1 MALQP
6 PFSNYEHE
14 IYAAGMLGG
23 RKPARSLDWRELER
37 DAYAMLPRGPRGY
50 IQGGAGLGE
59 TIRANREAFDEW
71 RIVPRMLRDVS
82 ERSLERT
89 VLGTKL
95 AAPVLLA
102 PIGVQTVAHPDG
114 ELASARAA
122 AHVGLPLIASTA
134 ASHTI
139 EQIAEAATTSTG
151 TPESAGDPEGHAQRA
166 HGEHPGGHTQRA
178 HGEQA
183 GEHACWYQLYWPR
196 DRELAR
202 SFIGR
207 AERAGYSA
215 LVVTLDTW
223 LLGWRPA
230 DLSDGFLPFLRGEGN
245 VNYLQDP
252 VFRAALPKPP
262 EEDMA
267 TAVAYW
273 AWQFSN
279 PSVTWKDLAFLREC
293 TELPI
298 VLKGIQ
304 SAEDALLAVEHGIE
318 GIIVSNHGGR
328 QVDGAIGSLQALPGV
343 VEAVGDR
350 CEVLFD
356 SGIRSGA
363 DALKALALGARAV
376 CLGRPYVWGLA
387 LGGEQGVIEVLRAF
401 LAELDLNMALS
412 GYAQIDEVGV
422 HSLTPHSRAR
432 TRAHTRPLK

>member
-1 MALQP
+1 MPVQP

-14 IYAAGMLGG
+14 LYVAGMLGG
-23 RKPARSLDWRELER
+23 RKPARPLDWRELER

-114 ELASARAA
+114 ELATARAA
-122 AHVGLPLIASTA
+122 AHVGVPLIASTA

-139 EQIAEAATTSTG
+139 EQIADAA
-151 TPESAGDPEGHAQRA
+151 
-166 HGEHPGGHTQRA
+166 
-178 HGEQA
+178 GEQS
-183 GEHACWYQLYWPR
+183 CWYQLYWPR

-202 SFIGR
+202 SFIER
-207 AERAGYSA
+207 AEKSGYEA

-230 DLSDGFLPFLRGEGN
+230 DLTDGFLPFLRGEGN
-245 VNYLQDP
+245 AGYLQDP

-262 EEDMA
+262 EEDLP

-279 PSVTWKDLAFLREC
+279 PSVTWADLAFLREC
-293 TELPI
+293 TKLPI

-401 LAELDLNMALS
+401 LADLDLNMALS
-412 GYAQIDEVGV
+412 GHKDVDEVGMSALV
-422 HSLTPHSRAR
+422 ARPANGSR
-432 TRAHTRPLK
+432 

>member
-1 MALQP
+1 MPLQP
-6 PFSNYEHE
+6 PYSNYEHE
-14 IYAAGMLGG
+14 IYVAGMLGG
-23 RKPARSLDWRELER
+23 RKPARPVDWRELER
-37 DAYAMLPRGPRGY
+37 DAYAMLSRGPRGY
-50 IQGGAGLGE
+50 IQGGAGRGD

-71 RIVPRMLRDVS
+71 RIVPRMLKDVS

-89 VLGTKL
+89 VLGAKL
-95 AAPVLLA
+95 PAPVLLA
-102 PIGVQTVAHPDG
+102 PIGVQTVAHPEG
-114 ELASARAA
+114 ELASARAT

-139 EQIAEAATTSTG
+139 EQIADAGRVG
-151 TPESAGDPEGHAQRA
+151 TDAPQGDTEGERT
-166 HGEHPGGHTQRA
+166 HGF
-178 HGEQA
+178 
-183 GEHACWYQLYWPR
+183 WYQLYWPR

-202 SFIGR
+202 SFISR
-207 AERAGYSA
+207 AETAGYEA
-215 LVVTLDTW
+215 VVVTLDTW

-230 DLSDGFLPFLRGEGN
+230 DLTDGFLPFLRGEGN

-262 EEDMA
+262 EEDLPS
-267 TAVAYW
+267 AVAYW

-279 PSVTWKDLAFLREC
+279 PAVTWADLEFLREC
-293 TELPI
+293 TKLPI

-304 SAEDALLAVEHGIE
+304 SAQDAQLAVEHGIE

-343 VEAVGDR
+343 VEAVGER

-376 CLGRPYVWGLA
+376 CLGRPYTWGLA
-387 LGGEQGVIEVLRAF
+387 LGGEQGVIDVLRAF
-401 LAELDLNMALS
+401 LADLDLNMALS
-412 GYAQIDEVGV
+412 GHASVDELGM
-422 HSLTPHSRAR
+422 HSLVAHNHSSHR
-432 TRAHTRPLK
+432 

>member
-1 MALQP
+1 MAVDP

-14 IYAAGMLGG
+14 IYAASMLAG

-37 DAYAMLPRGPRGY
+37 DAYAMLSRGPRGY
-50 IQGGAGLGE
+50 IQGGAGRGH

-95 AAPVLLA
+95 PAPVLLA
-102 PIGVQTVAHPDG
+102 PIGVQTVAHPEG
-114 ELASARAA
+114 ELASARAC

-139 EQIAEAATTSTG
+139 EQIAQAA
-151 TPESAGDPEGHAQRA
+151 
-166 HGEHPGGHTQRA
+166 
-178 HGEQA
+178 GEQS
-183 GEHACWYQLYWPR
+183 CWYQLYWPR

-202 SFIGR
+202 SFIAR
-207 AERAGYSA
+207 AEKSGYEA
-215 LVVTLDTW
+215 VVVTLDTW

-230 DLSDGFLPFLRGEGN
+230 DLSEGFLPFLR
-245 VNYLQDP
+245 
-252 VFRAALPKPP
+252 
-262 EEDMA
+262 
-267 TAVAYW
+267 
-273 AWQFSN
+273 
-279 PSVTWKDLAFLREC
+279 EC
-293 TELPI
+293 TDLPI

-304 SAEDALLAVEHGIE
+304 SAEDALLAVGHGIE

-328 QVDGAIGSLQALPGV
+328 QVDGAIGALQALPGV
-343 VEAVGDR
+343 VEAVGER
-350 CEVLFD
+350 CEILFD

-387 LGGEQGVIEVLRAF
+387 LGGEQGVVEVLRAF

-412 GYAQIDEVGV
+412 GHASIDEVG
-422 HSLTPHSRAR
+422 PHTLVAQR
-432 TRAHTRPLK
+432 

>member
-1 MALQP
+1 VAPQL

-14 IYAAGMLGG
+14 IYAAGMLGA
-23 RKPARSLDWRELER
+23 RKPARTLDWRELETS
-37 DAYAMLPRGPRGY
+37 AYAMLPRGPRGY

-59 TIRANREAFDEW
+59 TIRANREAFDAW

-82 ERSLERT
+82 ERTLERT
-89 VLGTKL
+89 VLGTRMP
-95 AAPVLLA
+95 APLLLA

-122 AHVGLPLIASTA
+122 AHVGLPMIASTA
-134 ASHTI
+134 ASHTV
-139 EQIAEAATTSTG
+139 EQIAQAAR
-151 TPESAGDPEGHAQRA
+151 AAADAADPETGATD
-166 HGEHPGGHTQRA
+166 GER
-178 HGEQA
+178 QA
-183 GEHACWYQLYWPR
+183 GEHSLWYQLYWPR

-202 SFIGR
+202 SFIDR
-207 AERAGYSA
+207 AVAAGYKA

-245 VNYLQDP
+245 CNYLQDP
-252 VFRAALPKPP
+252 VFRAALPQPP

-267 TAVAYW
+267 SAVAYW

-279 PSVTWKDLAFLREC
+279 PSVTWEDLAFLREC
-293 TELPI
+293 TDLPI

-318 GIIVSNHGGR
+318 GLIVSNHGGR
-328 QVDGAIGSLQALPGV
+328 QVDGAIGSLQALPSV
-343 VEAVGDR
+343 VAAVGER

-356 SGIRSGA
+356 SGIRCGA

-376 CLGRPYVWGLA
+376 CLGRPCVWGLT
-387 LGGEQGVIEVLRAF
+387 LGGEQGVIDVLRAF

-412 GYAQIDEVGV
+412 GHASIDEVGP
-422 HSLTPHSRAR
+422 HTLAAQPASLR
-432 TRAHTRPLK
+432 

>member
-1 MALQP
+1 MPVQP

-14 IYAAGMLGG
+14 IYLAGMLGA
-23 RKPARSLDWRELER
+23 RKPARPLDWRELER
-37 DAYAMLPRGPRGY
+37 DAYAMLSRGPRGY

-95 AAPVLLA
+95 PAPLLLA
-102 PIGVQTVAHPDG
+102 PIGVQTVAHAEG

-122 AHVGLPLIASTA
+122 ANVGVPLIASTA

-139 EQIAEAATTSTG
+139 EQIAEAA
-151 TPESAGDPEGHAQRA
+151 
-166 HGEHPGGHTQRA
+166 
-178 HGEQA
+178 GEQP
-183 GEHACWYQLYWPR
+183 CWYQLYWPR

-202 SFIGR
+202 SFIDR
-207 AERAGYSA
+207 AEKAGYGA
-215 LVVTLDTW
+215 IVVTLDTW

-230 DLSDGFLPFLRGEGN
+230 DLTDGFLPFLRGEGN

-262 EEDMA
+262 EEDLPM
-267 TAVAYW
+267 AVAYW

-279 PSVTWKDLAFLREC
+279 PAVTWGDLAFLREC
-293 TELPI
+293 TDLPI

-304 SAEDALLAVEHGIE
+304 STEDALLAVEHGIE

-343 VEAVGDR
+343 AEAVGDR

-387 LGGEQGVIEVLRAF
+387 LGGEAGVVEVLRAF
-401 LAELDLNMALS
+401 LADLDLNMALS
-412 GYAQIDEVGV
+412 GHASIDEVGRHTLV
-422 HSLTPHSRAR
+422 AHPPTGSR
-432 TRAHTRPLK
+432 

>member
-1 MALQP
+1 MALDP

-14 IYAAGMLGG
+14 IYAAGMLAG
-23 RKPARSLDWRELER
+23 RKPARPLDWRELER
-37 DAYAMLPRGPRGY
+37 DAYAMLSRGPRGY

-59 TIRANREAFDEW
+59 TMRANREAFDEW

-95 AAPVLLA
+95 PAPVLLA

-139 EQIAEAATTSTG
+139 EQIAEAA
-151 TPESAGDPEGHAQRA
+151 
-166 HGEHPGGHTQRA
+166 
-178 HGEQA
+178 GEQS
-183 GEHACWYQLYWPR
+183 CWYQLYWPR

-202 SFIGR
+202 SFLER
-207 AERAGYSA
+207 AERSGYEA
-215 LVVTLDTW
+215 VVVTLDTW

-230 DLSDGFLPFLRGEGN
+230 DLTDGFLPFLRGEGN
-245 VNYLQDP
+245 ASYLSDP

-262 EEDMA
+262 EEDLA

-304 SAEDALLAVEHGIE
+304 SAEDAELAVEHGVE
-318 GIIVSNHGGR
+318 GIVVSNHGGR
-328 QVDGAIGSLQALPGV
+328 QVDGAIGALQALPGV
-343 VEAVGDR
+343 VDAVGDR

-356 SGIRSGA
+356 SGIRCGA

-387 LGGEQGVIEVLRAF
+387 LGGEQGVIDVLRAF

-412 GYAQIDEVGV
+412 GHASIDEVGRHTLV
-422 HSLTPHSRAR
+422 PHPSPRA
-432 TRAHTRPLK
+432 

>member
-1 MALQP
+1 MTPQL

-23 RKPARSLDWRELER
+23 RKPARTLDWRELEAS
-37 DAYAMLPRGPRGY
+37 AYSMLSRGPRGY

-82 ERSLERT
+82 ERTLERT

-95 AAPVLLA
+95 PAPVLLA

-122 AHVGLPLIASTA
+122 AHVGIPLIASTA

-139 EQIAEAATTSTG
+139 EQIAHAA
-151 TPESAGDPEGHAQRA
+151 
-166 HGEHPGGHTQRA
+166 
-178 HGEQA
+178 GEQP
-183 GEHACWYQLYWPR
+183 CWYQLYWPR

-202 SFIGR
+202 SFIAR
-207 AERAGYSA
+207 AEQAGYEA
-215 LVVTLDTW
+215 IVVTLDTW

-230 DLSDGFLPFLRGEGN
+230 DLSEGYLPFLRGEGN
-245 VNYLQDP
+245 CNYLQDP
-252 VFRAALPKPP
+252 VFCAALPKPP

-267 TAVAYW
+267 SAVAYW

-279 PSVTWKDLAFLREC
+279 PSVTWKDLEFLREC
-293 TELPI
+293 TKLPI

-304 SAEDALLAVEHGIE
+304 SAEDALLAMEHGIE
-318 GIIVSNHGGR
+318 GLIVSNHGGR

-343 VEAVGDR
+343 VEAVGER

-356 SGIRSGA
+356 SGIRCGA

-387 LGGEQGVIEVLRAF
+387 LGGEQGVIDVLRAF

-412 GYAQIDEVGV
+412 GHASIDEVGARTLV
-422 HSLTPHSRAR
+422 AQSAR
-432 TRAHTRPLK
+432 TR

>member
-1 MALQP
+1 MPLQP

-14 IYAAGMLGG
+14 IYAAGMLAG
-23 RKPARSLDWRELER
+23 RKPARPVDWRELER

-50 IQGGAGLGE
+50 IQGGAGRGE

-89 VLGTKL
+89 VLGTRL
-95 AAPVLLA
+95 PAPVLLA

-122 AHVGLPLIASTA
+122 AHVGVPLIASTA

-139 EQIAEAATTSTG
+139 EQIAEAA
-151 TPESAGDPEGHAQRA
+151 
-166 HGEHPGGHTQRA
+166 
-178 HGEQA
+178 GEQS
-183 GEHACWYQLYWPR
+183 CWYQLYWPR

-202 SFIGR
+202 SFIER
-207 AERAGYSA
+207 AEKSGYEA
-215 LVVTLDTW
+215 IVVTLDTW

-230 DLSDGFLPFLRGEGN
+230 DLTDGFLPFLRGEGN
-245 VNYLQDP
+245 ASYLQDP

-262 EEDMA
+262 EEDLP

-279 PSVTWKDLAFLREC
+279 PAVTWEDLAFLREC
-293 TELPI
+293 TGLPI

-387 LGGEQGVIEVLRAF
+387 LGGEQGVIDVLRTF
-401 LAELDLNMALS
+401 LADLDLNMALS
-412 GYAQIDEVGV
+412 GHACIDEVGI
-422 HSLTPHSRAR
+422 HTLAR
-432 TRAHTRPLK
+432 QTRAYAHARASSSVAET

>member
-1 MALQP
+1 MSEQP

-14 IYAAGMLGG
+14 IYVAGMLGG
-23 RKPARSLDWRELER
+23 RKPARPLDWRELER
-37 DAYAMLPRGPRGY
+37 DAYAMLPRSARGY
-50 IQGGAGLGE
+50 IQGGAGLWE
-59 TIRANREAFDEW
+59 TMRANREAFDQW

-82 ERSLERT
+82 ERTLERT
-89 VLGTKL
+89 VLGTKM
-95 AAPVLLA
+95 AAPVLMA
-102 PIGVQTVAHPDG
+102 PIGVQTVAHPEG

-122 AHVGLPLIASTA
+122 AQVGVPLIASTA
-134 ASHTI
+134 AAHTI
-139 EQIAEAATTSTG
+139 EEIASAAKEL
-151 TPESAGDPEGHAQRA
+151 P
-166 HGEHPGGHTQRA
+166 
-178 HGEQA
+178 
-183 GEHACWYQLYWPR
+183 CWYQLYWPR

-202 SFIGR
+202 SFIAR
-207 AERAGYSA
+207 AEKAGYEA
-215 LVVTLDTW
+215 IVVTLDTW

-230 DLSDGFLPFLRGEGN
+230 DLTDGFLPFLRGEGN
-245 VNYLQDP
+245 ANYLQDE

-262 EEDMA
+262 EEDLA

-279 PSVTWKDLAFLREC
+279 PAVTWEDLAFLREC
-293 TELPI
+293 TKLPI

-304 SAEDALLAVEHGIE
+304 SADDARLAVEHGIE

-343 VEAVGDR
+343 VEAVGES

-401 LAELDLNMALS
+401 LADLDLNMALS
-412 GYAQIDEVGV
+412 GHASIDELGPET
-422 HSLTPHSRAR
+422 LATKR
-432 TRAHTRPLK
+432 

>member
-1 MALQP
+1 MPLEP

-14 IYAAGMLGG
+14 IYLAGMLGG
-23 RKPARSLDWRELER
+23 RKPARPLDWRELER

-50 IQGGAGLGE
+50 IQGGAGRGE
-59 TIRANREAFDEW
+59 TIRANREAFDQW
-71 RIVPRMLRDVS
+71 QIVPRMLRDVS

-102 PIGVQTVAHPDG
+102 PIGVQTVAHPEG
-114 ELASARAA
+114 ELACARAA
-122 AHVGLPLIASTA
+122 ARVGVPLIASTA

-139 EQIAEAATTSTG
+139 EQIAEAAGALSDI
-151 TPESAGDPEGHAQRA
+151 SKGHA
-166 HGEHPGGHTQRA
+166 
-178 HGEQA
+178 A
-183 GEHACWYQLYWPR
+183 GAQSCWYQLYWPR
-196 DRELAR
+196 DPELAR
-202 SFIGR
+202 SFIER
-207 AERAGYSA
+207 AERAGYEA

-230 DLSDGFLPFLRGEGN
+230 DLTDGFLPFLRGEGN

-262 EEDMA
+262 EEDLA

-279 PSVTWKDLAFLREC
+279 PSVTWADLAFLREC
-293 TELPI
+293 TKLPI

-304 SAEDALLAVEHGIE
+304 SPEDARLAVEHGIE
-318 GIIVSNHGGR
+318 AIIVSNHGGR

-343 VEAVGDR
+343 VQAVGED

-356 SGIRSGA
+356 SGIRSGS

-387 LGGEQGVIEVLRAF
+387 LGGEQGVVEVLRAF
-401 LAELDLNMALS
+401 LADLDLNMALS
-412 GYAQIDEVGV
+412 GHASIDELGACTLVENPR
-422 HSLTPHSRAR
+422 SNPH
-432 TRAHTRPLK
+432 

>member
-1 MALQP
+1 MPIAL

-14 IYAAGMLGG
+14 IYAAGMLGA
-23 RKPARSLDWRELER
+23 RKPARTLDWRELEAS
-37 DAYAMLPRGPRGY
+37 AYAMLPRGPRGY

-59 TIRANREAFDEW
+59 TMRANRESFDAW

-82 ERSLERT
+82 ERTLQRT

-134 ASHTI
+134 AAHTI
-139 EQIAEAATTSTG
+139 EQIA
-151 TPESAGDPEGHAQRA
+151 
-166 HGEHPGGHTQRA
+166 
-178 HGEQA
+178 QA
-183 GEHACWYQLYWPR
+183 GGDQDFWFQLYWPR

-202 SFIGR
+202 SFVDR
-207 AERAGYSA
+207 AVAAGYKA

-230 DLSDGFLPFLRGEGN
+230 DLSEGFLPFLRGEGN
-245 VNYLQDP
+245 CNYLQDP
-252 VFRAALPKPP
+252 VFCAALQKPP
-262 EEDMA
+262 EQDMA

-273 AWQFSN
+273 AYQFSN
-279 PSVTWKDLAFLREC
+279 PSITWEDLSFLREC
-293 TELPI
+293 TDLPI

-304 SAEDALLAVEHGIE
+304 SADDARLAVDHGIE
-318 GIIVSNHGGR
+318 GIVVSNHGGR

-356 SGIRSGA
+356 SGIRCGA

-387 LGGEQGVIEVLRAF
+387 LGGEQGVVDVLRAF

-412 GYAQIDEVGV
+412 GHAAIDEVG
-422 HSLTPHSRAR
+422 PHTLSAQAR
-432 TRAHTRPLK
+432 

>member
-6 PFSNYEHE
+6 PYSNYEHE
-14 IYAAGMLGG
+14 IYVAGMLGG
-23 RKPARSLDWRELER
+23 RKPARPLDWRELER
-37 DAYAMLPRGPRGY
+37 DAYAMLSRGPRGY
-50 IQGGAGLGE
+50 IQGGAGRGH

-95 AAPVLLA
+95 PVPVLLA
-102 PIGVQTVAHPDG
+102 PIGVQTVAHPEG
-114 ELASARAA
+114 ELASARAC
-122 AHVGLPLIASTA
+122 AHVGVPLIASTA

-139 EQIAEAATTSTG
+139 EQIAQAGSTPKD
-151 TPESAGDPEGHAQRA
+151 TLHAGGQ
-166 HGEHPGGHTQRA
+166 T
-178 HGEQA
+178 
-183 GEHACWYQLYWPR
+183 GEHAFWYQLYWPR

-202 SFIGR
+202 SFISR
-207 AERAGYSA
+207 AESAGYKA

-230 DLSDGFLPFLRGEGN
+230 DLTDGFLPFLRGEGN

-262 EEDMA
+262 EEDMPS
-267 TAVAYW
+267 AVAYW

-279 PSVTWKDLAFLREC
+279 PAVTWADLEFLREC
-293 TELPI
+293 TKLPI

-304 SAEDALLAVEHGIE
+304 SVRDAQLAVEHGIE

-343 VEAVGDR
+343 VEAVGER

-376 CLGRPYVWGLA
+376 CLGRPYTWGLA
-387 LGGEQGVIEVLRAF
+387 LGGEQGVIDVLRAF

-412 GYAQIDEVGV
+412 GHASVDELGV
-422 HSLTPHSRAR
+422 HSLVAHPSAGSR
-432 TRAHTRPLK
+432 

>member
-1 MALQP
+1 MPLP
-6 PFSNYEHE
+6 LPFANYEHE
-14 IYAAGMLGG
+14 IYAAGMLAG
-23 RKPARSLDWRELER
+23 RKPARTLDWRELEAS
-37 DAYAMLPRGPRGY
+37 AYALLPRGPRGY

-59 TIRANREAFDEW
+59 TMRANREAFDAW

-82 ERSLERT
+82 ERSLART
-89 VLGTKL
+89 VLGTEL
-95 AAPVLLA
+95 PAPVLLA

-122 AHVGLPLIASTA
+122 AHVGVPMIASTA

-139 EQIAEAATTSTG
+139 EQIAQAA
-151 TPESAGDPEGHAQRA
+151 
-166 HGEHPGGHTQRA
+166 
-178 HGEQA
+178 GEQPL
-183 GEHACWYQLYWPR
+183 WYQLYWPR

-202 SFIGR
+202 SFIDR
-207 AERAGYSA
+207 AVAAGYRA

-245 VNYLQDP
+245 CNYLQDP

-262 EEDMA
+262 EEDMP

-273 AWQFSN
+273 AYQFSN
-279 PSVTWKDLAFLREC
+279 PSVTWEDLAFLREC
-293 TELPI
+293 TSLPI

-304 SAEDALLAVEHGIE
+304 SAEDARLAVEHGIE
-318 GIIVSNHGGR
+318 GVIVSNHGGR
-328 QVDGAIGSLQALPGV
+328 QVDGAIGALQALPGV
-343 VEAVGDR
+343 VEAVGER
-350 CEVLFD
+350 CQVLFD
-356 SGIRSGA
+356 SGIRCGA

-387 LGGEQGVIEVLRAF
+387 LGGEQGVIDVLRAL

-412 GYAQIDEVGV
+412 GHASIDEVGLHTLADGV
-422 HSLTPHSRAR
+422 GQQAR
-432 TRAHTRPLK
+432 

>member
-1 MALQP
+1 MPVEP

-23 RKPARSLDWRELER
+23 RKPARPLDWRDLER

-59 TIRANREAFDEW
+59 TIRANRDAFDAW

-89 VLGTKL
+89 VVGTKL
-95 AAPVLLA
+95 PAPVLLA

-122 AHVGLPLIASTA
+122 AHVGVPLIASTA

-139 EQIAEAATTSTG
+139 EQIAEAA
-151 TPESAGDPEGHAQRA
+151 
-166 HGEHPGGHTQRA
+166 
-178 HGEQA
+178 GEQ
-183 GEHACWYQLYWPR
+183 ACWYQLYWPR

-202 SFIGR
+202 SFIER
-207 AERAGYSA
+207 AERSGYEA
-215 LVVTLDTW
+215 IVVTLDTW

-230 DLSDGFLPFLRGEGN
+230 DLTDGFLPFLRGEGN
-245 VNYLQDP
+245 ASYMQDP

-262 EEDMA
+262 EEDLP

-279 PSVTWKDLAFLREC
+279 PSVTWDDLAFLREC
-293 TELPI
+293 TKLPI

-304 SAEDALLAVEHGIE
+304 SREDALLAVEHGIE

-387 LGGEQGVIEVLRAF
+387 LGGEQGVIDVLRAF

-412 GYAQIDEVGV
+412 GHASIDEVGMHTLV
-422 HSLTPHSRAR
+422 
-432 TRAHTRPLK
+432 AHPSQSPR

>member
-1 MALQP
+1 MALEP

-23 RKPARSLDWRELER
+23 RKPARPVDWRELER
-37 DAYAMLPRGPRGY
+37 DAYAMLSRGPRGY
-50 IQGGAGLGE
+50 IQGGAGRGH

-82 ERSLERT
+82 ERTLERT

-95 AAPVLLA
+95 SAPVLLA

-122 AHVGLPLIASTA
+122 AHVGVPLVASTA

-139 EQIAEAATTSTG
+139 EQIAEAA
-151 TPESAGDPEGHAQRA
+151 
-166 HGEHPGGHTQRA
+166 
-178 HGEQA
+178 GEQS
-183 GEHACWYQLYWPR
+183 CWYQLYWPR

-202 SFIGR
+202 SFIER
-207 AERAGYSA
+207 AEKCGYEA
-215 LVVTLDTW
+215 IVVTLDTW

-245 VNYLQDP
+245 ASYLQDP

-279 PSVTWKDLAFLREC
+279 PSVTWEDLAFLREC
-293 TELPI
+293 TKLPI

-304 SAEDALLAVEHGIE
+304 SAEDARVAVEHGIE
-318 GIIVSNHGGR
+318 GVIVSNHGGR

-343 VEAVGDR
+343 VEAVGER
-350 CEVLFD
+350 CEILFD
-356 SGIRSGA
+356 SGVRSGS

-387 LGGEQGVIEVLRAF
+387 LGGEQGVIDVLRAF
-401 LAELDLNMALS
+401 LADLDLNMALS
-412 GYAQIDEVGV
+412 GHASIDEVG
-422 HSLTPHSRAR
+422 
-432 TRAHTRPLK
+432 AHTLLAHPSTGSR

>member
-1 MALQP
+1 MPLEP

-23 RKPARSLDWRELER
+23 RKPARPVDWRELER
-37 DAYAMLPRGPRGY
+37 DAYAMLSRGPRGY
-50 IQGGAGLGE
+50 IQGGAGRGH

-82 ERSLERT
+82 ERTLERT

-114 ELASARAA
+114 ELASARAC
-122 AHVGLPLIASTA
+122 AHVGVPLIASTA

-139 EQIAEAATTSTG
+139 EQIAQAA
-151 TPESAGDPEGHAQRA
+151 
-166 HGEHPGGHTQRA
+166 
-178 HGEQA
+178 GEQP
-183 GEHACWYQLYWPR
+183 CWYQLYWPR
-196 DRELAR
+196 DPELAR
-202 SFIGR
+202 SFIER
-207 AERAGYSA
+207 AESSGYEA
-215 LVVTLDTW
+215 IVVTLDTW

-230 DLSDGFLPFLRGEGN
+230 DLTDGFLPFLRGEGN

-262 EEDMA
+262 EEDLA

-279 PSVTWKDLAFLREC
+279 PSVSWEDLAFLREC
-293 TELPI
+293 TKLPI

-304 SAEDALLAVEHGIE
+304 SAEDALLAVDHGIE
-318 GIIVSNHGGR
+318 GLIVSNHGGR

-356 SGIRSGA
+356 SGIRSGS

-387 LGGEQGVIEVLRAF
+387 LGGEQGVIEVLRAL
-401 LAELDLNMALS
+401 LADLDLNMALS
-412 GYAQIDEVGV
+412 GHANIDEVGM
-422 HSLTPHSRAR
+422 HSLVAHPSADSR
-432 TRAHTRPLK
+432 

>member
-1 MALQP
+1 MAPQP
-6 PFSNYEHE
+6 PYSNYEHE
-14 IYAAGMLGG
+14 IYVAGMLGG
-23 RKPARSLDWRELER
+23 RKPARPLDWRELER
-37 DAYAMLPRGPRGY
+37 DAYAMLSRGPRGY
-50 IQGGAGLGE
+50 IQGGAGRGH

-71 RIVPRMLRDVS
+71 RIVPRMLKDVS

-95 AAPVLLA
+95 PAPVLLA
-102 PIGVQTVAHPDG
+102 PIGVQTMAHPEG

-139 EQIAEAATTSTG
+139 EQIADAARVANDA
-151 TPESAGDPEGHAQRA
+151 PQGDTEDEHE
-166 HGEHPGGHTQRA
+166 HGF
-178 HGEQA
+178 
-183 GEHACWYQLYWPR
+183 WYQLYWPR

-202 SFIGR
+202 SFIAR
-207 AERAGYSA
+207 AETAGYEA
-215 LVVTLDTW
+215 VVVTLDTW

-230 DLSDGFLPFLRGEGN
+230 DLTDGFLPFLRGEGN

-262 EEDMA
+262 EEDMPS
-267 TAVAYW
+267 AVAYW

-279 PSVTWKDLAFLREC
+279 PAVTWADLAFLREC
-293 TELPI
+293 TKLPI

-304 SAEDALLAVEHGIE
+304 SVKDAQLAVEHGIE

-343 VEAVGDR
+343 VEAVGER

-376 CLGRPYVWGLA
+376 CLGRPYTWGLA
-387 LGGEQGVIEVLRAF
+387 LGGEQGVIDVLRAL
-401 LAELDLNMALS
+401 LADLDLNMALS
-412 GYAQIDEVGV
+412 GHASVDELGM
-422 HSLTPHSRAR
+422 HSLVAHPARRSR
-432 TRAHTRPLK
+432 

>member
-1 MALQP
+1 MALEP

-14 IYAAGMLGG
+14 IYAAGMLAA
-23 RKPARSLDWRELER
+23 RKPARPLDWRELEH

-95 AAPVLLA
+95 SAPVLLA

-122 AHVGLPLIASTA
+122 AHVGVPLIASTA

-139 EQIAEAATTSTG
+139 EQIAQAA
-151 TPESAGDPEGHAQRA
+151 
-166 HGEHPGGHTQRA
+166 
-178 HGEQA
+178 GEQS
-183 GEHACWYQLYWPR
+183 CWYQLYWPR

-202 SFIGR
+202 SFIAR
-207 AERAGYSA
+207 AEKSGYEA
-215 LVVTLDTW
+215 IVVTLDTW

-230 DLSDGFLPFLRGEGN
+230 DLTDGFLPFLRGEGN

-262 EEDMA
+262 EEDLA

-279 PSVTWKDLAFLREC
+279 PSVTWADLAFLREC
-293 TELPI
+293 TKLPI

-304 SAEDALLAVEHGIE
+304 SAEDALLAAEHGIE

-328 QVDGAIGSLQALPGV
+328 QVDGAIGSLQALPGI
-343 VEAVGDR
+343 VEAVGHS

-387 LGGEQGVIEVLRAF
+387 LGGEQGVIDVLRAF
-401 LAELDLNMALS
+401 LADLDLNMALS
-412 GYAQIDEVGV
+412 GHANIDEVGMHTLV
-422 HSLTPHSRAR
+422 
-432 TRAHTRPLK
+432 AHPRKR

>member
-1 MALQP
+1 MPLDP
-6 PFSNYEHE
+6 PYSNYEHE
-14 IYAAGMLGG
+14 IYAAGMLAA
-23 RKPARSLDWRELER
+23 RKPARPLDWRELER
-37 DAYAMLPRGPRGY
+37 DAYAMLSRGPRGY
-50 IQGGAGLGE
+50 IQGGAGRGH

-82 ERSLERT
+82 ERTLERT

-95 AAPVLLA
+95 PAPVLLA
-102 PIGVQTVAHPDG
+102 PIGVQTVAHPEG
-114 ELASARAA
+114 ELASARAC
-122 AHVGLPLIASTA
+122 AHVGVPLIASTA

-139 EQIAEAATTSTG
+139 EQIAEAA
-151 TPESAGDPEGHAQRA
+151 
-166 HGEHPGGHTQRA
+166 
-178 HGEQA
+178 GEQS
-183 GEHACWYQLYWPR
+183 CWYQLYWPR

-202 SFIGR
+202 SFIAR
-207 AERAGYSA
+207 AEKAGYEA
-215 LVVTLDTW
+215 IVVTLDTW

-230 DLSDGFLPFLRGEGN
+230 DLTDGFLPFLRGEGN
-245 VNYLQDP
+245 ASYLSDP
-252 VFRAALPKPP
+252 VFRAALPKLP
-262 EEDMA
+262 EEDLA

-279 PSVTWKDLAFLREC
+279 PSVTWEDLAFLREC
-293 TELPI
+293 TDLPI

-343 VEAVGDR
+343 VRAVGER

-356 SGIRSGA
+356 SGIRSGS

-387 LGGEQGVIEVLRAF
+387 LGGEQGVIDVLRTF
-401 LAELDLNMALS
+401 LADLDLNMALS
-412 GYAQIDEVGV
+412 GHASIDEVG
-422 HSLTPHSRAR
+422 PHTLAAQR
-432 TRAHTRPLK
+432 

>member
-1 MALQP
+1 MPIEP

-14 IYAAGMLGG
+14 IYAAGMLAG
-23 RKPARSLDWRELER
+23 RKPVRPLDWRELER

-82 ERSLERT
+82 ERTLERT

-122 AHVGLPLIASTA
+122 AHVGVPLIASTA

-139 EQIAEAATTSTG
+139 EQIAEAA
-151 TPESAGDPEGHAQRA
+151 
-166 HGEHPGGHTQRA
+166 
-178 HGEQA
+178 GEQS
-183 GEHACWYQLYWPR
+183 CWYQLYWPR

-202 SFIGR
+202 SFIER
-207 AERAGYSA
+207 AEKSRHEAI
-215 LVVTLDTW
+215 VVTLDTW

-230 DLSDGFLPFLRGEGN
+230 DLTDGFLPFLRGEGN
-245 VNYLQDP
+245 ANYLQDP

-262 EEDMA
+262 EEDLA

-279 PSVTWKDLAFLREC
+279 PSIKWGDLAFLREC
-293 TELPI
+293 TKLPI

-304 SAEDALLAVEHGIE
+304 SAEDAQLAVEHGIE

-356 SGIRSGA
+356 SGVRSGA

-387 LGGEQGVIEVLRAF
+387 LGGEQGVIDVLRAF

-412 GYAQIDEVGV
+412 GHASIDDVGMHTLVAQ
-422 HSLTPHSRAR
+422 R
-432 TRAHTRPLK
+432 